1 MPSCQGSRGSGREG
15 VLGTEFLGKNS
26 VVAASPLA
34 AADGFLSP
42 NSFAA
47 IAPGMESQG
56 EGEDEPN
63 MGSEPACDFGDT
75 PVGSERG
82 FLETEALEAVA
93 SDQSHAILEF
103 LAHMQRSGISSFE
116 HAEEAAKD
124 WAVYGAPGSLKKPRL
139 GL

>member
-1 MPSCQGSRGSGREG
+1 
-15 VLGTEFLGKNS
+15 LGKNS
-26 VVAASPLA
+26 AAAAIPPA
-34 AADGFLSP
+34 AADGFLTP

-63 MGSEPACDFGDT
+63 MGSEQGCDDYGDT

-82 FLETEALEAVA
+82 LLESEAAGAAA
-93 SDQSHAILEF
+93 SGESHAILEF

-116 HAEEAAKD
+116 HAESVAKD
-124 WAVYGAPGSLKKPRL
+124 WAVYGAPAALKKPRL
-139 GL
+139 GS